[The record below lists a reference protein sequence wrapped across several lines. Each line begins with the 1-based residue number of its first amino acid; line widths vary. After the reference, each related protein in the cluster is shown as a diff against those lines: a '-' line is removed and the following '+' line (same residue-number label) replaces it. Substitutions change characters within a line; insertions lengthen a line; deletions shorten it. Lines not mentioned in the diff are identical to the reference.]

1 MALPILSYNL
11 KSLAA
16 RWQVTLLAVSGV
28 GVVVAVFVILQAM
41 AAGFAETLKA
51 TGRTD
56 GAIVVQKGA
65 QAEPASIFPR
75 EQADALAAGAGVAR
89 ADDGTPLASPEVV
102 VVVTLPGPGDAAA
115 PVNATVRGVTPVA
128 SRVRGGI
135 TILAGRAP
143 AQGAPELMV
152 GQRLSRRLG
161 GLGPGGTVRLQ
172 GRDWRVAGVFA
183 ADGGAFES
191 ELWAPLDVVSQDFQ
205 RQGMVTTLA
214 LRLAGADALPAL
226 ERAIAADPRLR
237 LEARREDRFYEA
249 QSGAVTTPLR
259 ALAAFVVV
267 VMGLGAVFAAM
278 NTMNAVIAARVREV
292 ATLRALGFGR
302 LSILA
307 GFLVESVALGFA
319 GGIVGCLLALPM
331 NGFTGATGNTA
342 GFAEIAWAFRVTLP
356 GLGAG
361 VAAAVLIGAVGGLL
375 PAVRAARTP
384 LSAALRTT

>member
-1 MALPILSYNL
+1 MALPLLSYNL
-11 KSLAA
+11 KSLAV
-16 RWQVTLLAVSGV
+16 RWQITLLAVFGV
-28 GVVVAVFVILQAM
+28 GVVVAVFVILHAM

-51 TGRTD
+51 TGRAD

-65 QAEPASIFPR
+65 QSEPASIFPR
-75 EQADALAAGAGVAR
+75 EQADVLAAGAGVAR
-89 ADDGTPLASPEVV
+89 AADGALLASPEVV
-102 VVVTLPGPGDAAA
+102 VVVTLPGRGEEA
-115 PVNATVRGVTPVA
+115 PVNATVRGITPVA

-135 TILAGRAP
+135 RLVAGRAP
-143 AQGAPELMV
+143 AEGAPELMI

-161 GLGPGGTVRLQ
+161 GLGPGDTVRLQ
-172 GRDWRVAGVFA
+172 GRDWRVTGVFA
-183 ADGGAFES
+183 AEGGAFES

-205 RQGMVTTLA
+205 RQGQVTTLA
-214 LRLAGADALPAL
+214 VRLAGADALPAL

-302 LSILA
+302 LAILT
-307 GFLVESVALGFA
+307 GFLVESAALGLA
-319 GGIVGCLLALPM
+319 GGVVGCLLALPV

-342 GFAEIAWAFRVTLP
+342 GFAEVAWAFRVTLS

-361 VAAAVLIGAVGGLL
+361 LAAALLIGAIGGLL
-375 PAVRAARTP
+375 PAIRAARTP